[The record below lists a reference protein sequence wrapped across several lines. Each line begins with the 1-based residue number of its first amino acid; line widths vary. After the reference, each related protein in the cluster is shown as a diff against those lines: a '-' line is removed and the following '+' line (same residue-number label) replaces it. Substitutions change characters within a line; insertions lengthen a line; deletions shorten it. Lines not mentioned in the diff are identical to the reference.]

1 MNVTFNV
8 RGNGACPLCRKQ
20 ENCLILRRLAAS
32 VEGFKDKNG
41 TPMELVIYTCP
52 YFIEKV

>member
-8 RGNGACPLCRKQ
+8 RDNGACPLCRKQ